1 LYRNLWIRSS
11 PPGIRTS
18 TATTRTRLGAHG
30 RRKLPPS
37 TTTLTRGHDSIH
49 HPPHQWRMHAH
60 RSHHRRTGH
69 LQTSDSWQDPTKSRT
84 ASLTLI
90 TSAQSPERPKSAR
103 GFFYAHSHKE
113 LTDTETSNPDGWT
126 YPRSSEGD
134 ILKMF
139 RAQRDIKK
147 QTLHSDA

>member
-1 LYRNLWIRSS
+1 PL
-11 PPGIRTS
+11 
-18 TATTRTRLGAHG
+18 
-30 RRKLPPS
+30 
-37 TTTLTRGHDSIH
+37 
-49 HPPHQWRMHAH
+49 HQCCMYGNS
-60 RSHHRRTGH
+60 SHHRRTGH

-84 ASLTLI
+84 AILTLI

-103 GFFYAHSHKE
+103 GFFYIHHHKK

-147 QTLHSDA
+147 QTLQSDA